1 MVSRELLE
9 RIRDY
14 LNEMFKDNIKIMNE
28 MFKDNIKR
36 WPGLYLYY
44 IEERG
49 FGNIKWYVR
58 TNLMDGVGVMGLVDG
73 RIEVDSHVLGENY
86 EEALEIITADLY
98 RRRLERA
105 RSEEEKKKI
114 QEERRKEIREV
125 LDDLIDKRWDKYIK
139 DKRLRRRYGS
149 MTFKGLYW
157 GEEVAR
163 RIREKYGMD
172 IEFRVGPRGKTGYFS
187 IFDPSGMSEEQIFEE
202 IVKRIR
208 MIYDAYES
216 NHNRGEKVKFE
227 KEFEAKWRLGRR
239 RRRR

>member
-9 RIRDY
+9 RVRDY
-14 LNEMFKDNIKIMNE
+14 LNEMFKDEIKSELDSYHISGRASYL
-28 MFKDNIKR
+28 KDVE
-36 WPGLYLYY
+36 WSV
-44 IEERG
+44 
-49 FGNIKWYVR
+49 W

-73 RIEVDSHVLGENY
+73 RIQVHSHVLGENY
-86 EEALEIITADLY
+86 EEALEIITSDLY

-114 QEERRKEIREV
+114 EEERYKEIKEV
-125 LDDLIDKRWDKYIK
+125 LDDLVNKRWDKYIK
-139 DKRLRRRYGS
+139 DKRLRRRYGDT
-149 MTFKGLYW
+149 TFESLYW

-163 RIREKYGMD
+163 RIREKYGMN

-202 IVKRIR
+202 IVKRIK

-216 NHNRGEKVKFE
+216 NHNRREKVKFE